1 MIKSTGSKV
10 FKNLFN
16 QKAKCLFKRQ
26 KNDSIRSRM
35 SQQLVRDVIDSMC
48 LPCARRIFYFQLFTF
63 APDSPNFWIT
73 EHLNAKKANEKDKPP
88 IGCGICFG
96 LLEKYSQTEFLT
108 ELAAKINGSGIE
120 FKDFRISLTAPN
132 LSTVREKF
140 VQLLLESIPHEEV
153 STRMYN
159 TSCLTVKEDWKI
171 LTFSPLEK
179 IVTKPYNHH
188 GPFDVVTKFT
198 LDEALIEADNRFFAT
213 KRDPISEP
221 RRLSGK
227 TRIQKEGEGL
237 HQD

>member
-1 MIKSTGSKV
+1 M
-10 FKNLFN
+10 
-16 QKAKCLFKRQ
+16 
-26 KNDSIRSRM
+26 
-35 SQQLVRDVIDSMC
+35 
-48 LPCARRIFYFQLFTF
+48 
-63 APDSPNFWIT
+63 
-73 EHLNAKKANEKDKPP
+73 
-88 IGCGICFG
+88 
-96 LLEKYSQTEFLT
+96 
-108 ELAAKINGSGIE
+108 
-120 FKDFRISLTAPN
+120 
-132 LSTVREKF
+132 
-140 VQLLLESIPHEEV
+140 
-153 STRMYN
+153 N

-237 HQD
+237 HQDKCRQVAESNQPGQNEAVLCAAISAVDDGAGG